1 MRLLKKL
8 KKVGLENKMIKLIIK
23 NVGMFL
29 NIPGITPFRTPAE
42 IDITKV
48 DVNMVLAELK
58 KHGISKYKIVSS
70 DPNQL
75 KSIINKI
82 SIDKKKV
89 KESMI
94 LKGEGESEIL
104 ISIKEQ
110 QKSIDKIT
118 KILEGFLKSEP
129 TNDNHEPLIKE
140 KRKRKKFDEKVEEF
154 IPSIDIDSYKL
165 KGSIT
170 NDIIKVDKKDYK
182 EEAKNLSKHIKGTN

>member
-1 MRLLKKL
+1 
-8 KKVGLENKMIKLIIK
+8 MIKLIIK

-182 EEAKNLSKHIKGTN
+182 TEAKKLQKYNK

>member
-182 EEAKNLSKHIKGTN
+182 TEAKKLQKYNK